1 MADLERNHRKSSE
14 EKSVSTNNTW
24 NRIISDKNAI
34 AQEFTFFM
42 NIGPNPANKIPQII
56 KTFDHY
62 FSPVDTQINQHDLT
76 FRIWNCL

>member
-1 MADLERNHRKSSE
+1 ME
-14 EKSVSTNNTW
+14 

-56 KTFDHY
+56 KTFDQY
-62 FSPVDTQINQHDLT
+62 FSPVDTQINQHELT
-76 FRIWNCL
+76 FRI